1 MIRDPTGMGWDRDGI
16 LQLLML
22 LGFAFAIIAL
32 AGASSGNWYDPFMF
46 VVDFAKSNEPLM
58 IGLTMI
64 LLMGGYLFHQ
74 FDVGR
79 L

>member
-16 LQLLML
+16 LQLLAL
-22 LGFAFAIIAL
+22 LGFALAIIAL

-58 IGLTMI
+58 IVLAMI

>member
-1 MIRDPTGMGWDRDGI
+1 MIRDPTGMGWARDGI

-46 VVDFAKSNEPLM
+46 VVDFAMSNEPFM

-74 FDVGR
+74 FDMGR

>member
-46 VVDFAKSNEPLM
+46 VVDFAMSNEALM

-74 FDVGR
+74 FDMGR

>member
-1 MIRDPTGMGWDRDGI
+1 MIRDPIGMGWDRDGI

-22 LGFAFAIIAL
+22 LGFAFGIIAL

-46 VVDFAKSNEPLM
+46 VLDFASTHEPLM
-58 IGLTMI
+58 IGLAMV

-74 FDVGR
+74 FDMGR

>member
-58 IGLTMI
+58 IVLAMI

>member
-22 LGFAFAIIAL
+22 LGFGFAIIAL

-46 VVDFAKSNEPLM
+46 VVDFATSNEPFVL
-58 IGLTMI
+58 GLAML

>member
-16 LQLLML
+16 LQLLTL
-22 LGFAFAIIAL
+22 IAFAFAIIAL

-46 VVDFAKSNEPLM
+46 VVNFAKSNEPLM

-74 FDVGR
+74 FDMGR